1 MSMSDF
7 NFPPCPSAE
16 APKVLVTGA
25 AGFIGAWTLRA
36 LLFEGYCPIV
46 FDLKEDRRLV
56 TEICGSDAANMLN
69 WHIGDIRDTDQLQAA
84 AMGTERIIH
93 LAGMLTPGCRANP
106 RLGAEVNLIGLLN
119 VFAVAQTLNQKG
131 VIYMSSAGV
140 YGPSGGSIP
149 QPTTL
154 YGAFKLAGEICAQ
167 SFWNDDGIASVGVRP
182 YVVYGPG
189 REIGLS
195 AGPSLAARAVAEGRS
210 FTIPFT
216 GLLDMIYVADVATAF
231 IASLKADITGAHV
244 VNLFGQRIEAVEVA
258 RMLDEQASEDI
269 TVTAKGDPMPIV
281 LPPPDDSAAILVD
294 WSPTPLSQGLKQT
307 IKYYRANVGADL

>member
-1 MSMSDF
+1 MHDLDVPPLPSSD
-7 NFPPCPSAE
+7 

-36 LLFEGYCPIV
+36 LLFEGYCPVV
-46 FDLKEDRRLV
+46 FDLQEDRRLV
-56 TEICGSDAANMLN
+56 AAICGSDAANMLH
-69 WHIGDIRDTDQLQAA
+69 WHTGDIRNMDQLQAA

-119 VFAVAQTLNQKG
+119 VFAIAQTLHQKG
-131 VIYMSSAGV
+131 VLYMSSAGV
-140 YGPSGGSIP
+140 YGPSGGTIP

-167 SFWNDDGIASVGVRP
+167 SFWNDDGIASIGVRP

-195 AGPSLAARAVAEGRS
+195 AAPSLAARAVAEGRS

-231 IASLKADITGAHV
+231 VAALKADTAGAHV
-244 VNLFGQRIEAVEVA
+244 VNLFGQRIESVEVA
-258 RMLDEQASEDI
+258 RLLNEQASEDI
-269 TVTAKGDPMPIV
+269 TVTARGEPMPIV
-281 LPPPDDSAAILVD
+281 LPPPDDSAAILGD
-294 WSPTPLSQGLKQT
+294 WSPTPLSEGLKKT
-307 IKYYRANVGADL
+307 IQYYQANAGVEA

>member
-1 MSMSDF
+1 MHDLDVPPLPSSD
-7 NFPPCPSAE
+7 

-36 LLFEGYCPIV
+36 LLFEGYCPVV

-56 TEICGSDAANMLN
+56 AAICGSDAANMLH
-69 WHIGDIRDTDQLQAA
+69 WHTGDIRNMDQLQAA

-119 VFAVAQTLNQKG
+119 VFAIAQTLHQKG
-131 VIYMSSAGV
+131 VLYMSSAGV
-140 YGPSGGSIP
+140 YGPSGGTIP

-167 SFWNDDGIASVGVRP
+167 SFWNDDGVPSIGVRP

-195 AGPSLAARAVAEGRS
+195 AAPSLAARAVAEGRS

-231 IASLKADITGAHV
+231 VAALKADTAGAHV
-244 VNLFGQRIEAVEVA
+244 VNLFGQRIESVEVA
-258 RMLDEQASEDI
+258 RLLNEQASEDI
-269 TVTAKGDPMPIV
+269 TVTARGDPMPIV
-281 LPPPDDSAAILVD
+281 LPPPDDSAAILGD
-294 WSPTPLSQGLKQT
+294 WSPTPLSEGLKKT
-307 IKYYRANVGADL
+307 IQYYQANAGVEA